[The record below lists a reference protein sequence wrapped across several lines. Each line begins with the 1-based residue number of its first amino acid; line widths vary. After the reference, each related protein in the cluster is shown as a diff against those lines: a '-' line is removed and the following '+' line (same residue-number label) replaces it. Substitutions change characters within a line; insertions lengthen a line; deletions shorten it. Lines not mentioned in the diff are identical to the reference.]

1 MRVIS
6 LAAHRGSFFVRRD
19 SDTTTITPYA
29 ELSAWVFDFCFHC
42 LSCFHSVLPGP
53 FESERRLQWCSLPDI
68 CISPACTSTPVFRQK
83 APEVL
88 RFPRYGRRRTK
99 WEPCTVGSERPDTIA
114 CRPWAMKKHSQN
126 YSLLGLRTRVHRFGC
141 TPQSRIRVPL

>member
-6 LAAHRGSFFVRRD
+6 LAADSGSFFVRRD

-29 ELSAWVFDFCFHC
+29 EFSAWVFDFCFHC
-42 LSCFHSVLPGP
+42 LSCFHSVLPDP
-53 FESERRLQWCSLPDI
+53 FESERRLQWCSLRDI
-68 CISPACTSTPVFRQK
+68 CISPACTSRPVFRPK

-88 RFPRYGRRRTK
+88 RSPRCGRRRTK
-99 WEPCTVGSERPDTIA
+99 WEHGTFGSERPDTIV

-126 YSLLGLRTRVHRFGC
+126 YSLLGLRTRVHR
-141 TPQSRIRVPL
+141 